1 MSSFDLKNNVS
12 ATNALNIQAISSNTS
27 VAGVSIDT
35 KGFESA
41 TFAIQSGTLTDG
53 TYTPE
58 VSESD
63 DNITFTAVADDF
75 LIGTEANAVLVATD
89 DNKVKTIGYV
99 GKKRYVKLTITSTG
113 VTSGGTLGA
122 SVILGHPISAPVA

>member
-12 ATNALNIQAISSNTS
+12 VVNALNIQAISSSTAT
-27 VAGVSIDT
+27 AGVSIDT

-63 DNITFTAVADDF
+63 DNSTFTAVSDDF

-89 DNKVKTIGYV
+89 DNKVKTIGYA
-99 GKKRYVKLTITSTG
+99 GKKRYVKITITSSG
-113 VTSGGTLGA
+113 VTSGGTLGVTA
-122 SVILGHPISAPVA
+122 ILGHPKTAPVA

>member
-12 ATNALNIQAISSNTS
+12 ASNALNIQAISSNTT
-27 VAGVSIDT
+27 VTGVSIDT

-41 TFAIQSGTLTDG
+41 TFAIQSATLTDG

-58 VSESD
+58 VQESD
-63 DNITFTAVADDF
+63 DNSTFTAVADDF
-75 LIGTEANAVLVATD
+75 LIGTEANAVFVATD
-89 DNKVKTIGYV
+89 DNKVKTIGYA
-99 GKKRYVKLTITSTG
+99 GKKRYLKLTLTSTG

-122 SVILGHPISAPVA
+122 TAILGHPKSAPVA

>member
-12 ATNALNIQAISSNTS
+12 VANALNIQAISSNTS
-27 VAGVSIDT
+27 IAGVSIDT
-35 KGFESA
+35 KGFESV

-63 DNITFTAVADDF
+63 DNSTFTAVADDF

-89 DNKVKTIGYV
+89 DNKVKTIGYA

-122 SVILGHPISAPVA
+122 SVILGHPKSAPVA

>member
-12 ATNALNIQAISSNTS
+12 VANALNIQAISSNTS

-63 DNITFTAVADDF
+63 DNSTFTAVADDF

-99 GKKRYVKLTITSTG
+99 GKKRYVKLTITSTS

-122 SVILGHPISAPVA
+122 SVILGHPKTAPVA

>member
-12 ATNALNIQAISSNTS
+12 VVNALNIQAISSNTATAGAS
-27 VAGVSIDT
+27 VDT

-63 DNITFTAVADDF
+63 DNSTFTAVSDDF
-75 LIGTEANAVLVATD
+75 LIGTEANAVFVLTD
-89 DNKVKTIGYV
+89 DNKVKTIGYA
-99 GKKRYVKLTITSTG
+99 GKKRYVKITITSSG
-113 VTSGGTLGA
+113 VTSGGTLGVTA
-122 SVILGHPISAPVA
+122 ILGHPKTAPVA

>member
-12 ATNALNIQAISSNTS
+12 VANALNIQAISSNTS

-63 DNITFTAVADDF
+63 DNSTFTAVADDF

-122 SVILGHPISAPVA
+122 SVILGHPKSAPVA